1 MENFPAWVAANPIAS
16 FTILLFASLT
26 IPPLVE
32 RLKLPGLVGLLLA
45 GVVLGPY
52 GLRLLDP
59 DSETI
64 KLLSDIGKI
73 YLMFVAGLEIDMRA
87 FRRTRN
93 RSLSFGLATFL
104 MPLITGT
111 ILGHVFGFG
120 WNASILI
127 GSLFASHTLL
137 AYPLVQRLGVARNE
151 AITVTVGA
159 TIFTDIGAL
168 LVLAICV
175 SIHQGEFSWFS
186 LPIQLGS
193 LAIYSAAVLF
203 GLDWLGKEYF
213 RRTGNEEGNQF
224 LFILLALFLAS
235 VGAQVIHIENIV
247 GAFLAGLAVNDVLG
261 HGAVKEKVEFVG
273 GVLFIPFFF
282 VAMGLLID
290 LPTFTQT
297 LGTELLLVVAV
308 VGGLVGSKFLAA
320 FVVKGLH
327 RYSWIEALSMG
338 SLSLPQVAAT
348 LAAALVG
355 FQVGLLTEAVFNS
368 VIVLMLVTSV
378 LGPVLTQRFASQL
391 PMPDREADA
400 IAPPVLPTTN
410 GYSSP
415 QSRQPMTVI
424 VPVHNPAT
432 EPYLIEMATLL
443 VRHQGGIV
451 MPLAIAHASSSLNDA
466 EFSAILQRNR
476 AVLKQAVESSSN
488 LGAKAHPLLRIDQD
502 VALGISYAAKEQD
515 ADLVLMGYGDIT
527 TLQAR
532 LLGNII
538 DQVFRTSPCPV
549 AVMRLLASPSS
560 LTHILVPI
568 WDILPHT
575 LGMIAFARALAIA
588 NQGSVTVLS
597 LFSPS
602 ISQAKQDEY
611 RHQLTQHFHCQ
622 EEESLEKQ
630 NLTPGKTVLKFKAIA
645 SPDFTTVILRTAQH
659 FDLVVLNA
667 TDIHPTRGLLTHDS
681 ATPIIQHLNR
691 SMVLFSSPNE

>member
-45 GVVLGPY
+45 GVVLGPF
-52 GLRLLDP
+52 GLKLLNP

-73 YLMFVAGLEIDMRA
+73 YLMFVAGLEIDMQA

-104 MPLITGT
+104 VPLITGT
-111 ILGHVFGFG
+111 ALGHAFGFG

-137 AYPLVQRLGVARNE
+137 AYPLVQRLGVVRNE
-151 AITVTVGA
+151 AVTVTVGA

-168 LVLAICV
+168 LVLAVCV
-175 SIHQGEFSWFS
+175 SIHQGNFSWFS

-261 HGAVKEKVEFVG
+261 RGAVKEKVEFVG

-290 LPTFTQT
+290 LPTFVQT
-297 LGTELLLVVAV
+297 LQSDLLLVVAV

-320 FVVKGLH
+320 FMVKGLH
-327 RYSWIEALSMG
+327 GYSWVEALTMG

-348 LAAALVG
+348 LAATLVG
-355 FQVGLLTEAVFNS
+355 FQVGLLTEAIFNS

-391 PMPDREADA
+391 PLPEIEAES
-400 IAPPVLPTTN
+400 
-410 GYSSP
+410 SSP
-415 QSRQPMTVI
+415 AHSHASNAYPSAHAEQSMTVV
-424 VPVHNPAT
+424 VPVYNPAT
-432 EPYLIEMATLL
+432 EPHLIEMAALL
-443 VRHQGGIV
+443 VKHQGGTV
-451 MPLAIAHASSSLNDA
+451 MPLAIAHTATSLNDP
-466 EFSAILQRNR
+466 EFAKTLFQSRS
-476 AVLKQAVESSSN
+476 VLTQAVDSSTKW
-488 LGAKAHPLLRIDQD
+488 GVATRPILRIDHD
-502 VALGISYAAKEQD
+502 IALGISYAAREKE
-515 ADLVLMGYGDIT
+515 ANIVLMGYGDIT

-532 LLGNII
+532 LLGNVI
-538 DQVFRTSPCPV
+538 DQVMRASSCPV
-549 AVMRLLASPSS
+549 AVMRLLASPQS
-560 LTHILVPI
+560 LTRILVPV
-568 WDILPHT
+568 WDGLPHT
-575 LGMIAFARALAIA
+575 RKLIAFAQSLATATHGTVTVLCLFPPSTSPLRQEEFRQQLTQQVHADMVDQKSQGPTALVKVKAIA
-588 NQGSVTVLS
+588 NTD
-597 LFSPS
+597 
-602 ISQAKQDEY
+602 A
-611 RHQLTQHFHCQ
+611 
-622 EEESLEKQ
+622 
-630 NLTPGKTVLKFKAIA
+630 
-645 SPDFTTVILRTAQH
+645 TTVILRTAQH
-659 FDLVVLNA
+659 FDLIVLDTMDVHPGRGFIADDWA
-667 TDIHPTRGLLTHDS
+667 TS
-681 ATPIIQHLNR
+681 IIQKLDR
-691 SMVLFSSPNE
+691 SMVLFSAASE

>member
-1 MENFPAWVAANPIAS
+1 MEHFPAWVAANPIAS
-16 FTILLFASLT
+16 FTILLFASVT
-26 IPPLVE
+26 VPPLIE

-45 GVVLGPY
+45 GVALGPY
-52 GLRLLDP
+52 GLKLLDP

-104 MPLITGT
+104 TPLITGT
-111 ILGHVFGFG
+111 LLGLVFGFG

-137 AYPLVQRLGVARNE
+137 AYPLVQRLGVVRNE

-168 LVLAICV
+168 LVLAVCV

-193 LAIYSAAVLF
+193 LAIYAAAVLF

-247 GAFLAGLAVNDVLG
+247 GAFLTGLAVNDVLAR
-261 HGAVKEKVEFVG
+261 GAVKEKVEFVG

-290 LPTFTQT
+290 IPVFIQT
-297 LGTELLLVVAV
+297 LANDFLLVTAV
-308 VGGLVGSKFLAA
+308 VGGLISSKFLAA
-320 FVVKGLH
+320 FIVKGIY
-327 RYSWIEALSMG
+327 RYSWIEAMTMG

-348 LAAALVG
+348 LAATLVG
-355 FQVGLLTEAVFNS
+355 FQVGLLTEAIFNS

-391 PMPDREADA
+391 PLPERETEATSAENTPSDYCSRSSA
-400 IAPPVLPTTN
+400 TN
-410 GYSSP
+410 T
-415 QSRQPMTVI
+415 MTVV
-424 VPVHNPAT
+424 VPVYNPAT
-432 EPYLIEMATLL
+432 ETHLIEMAAML
-443 VRHQGGIV
+443 VQDRQGRV
-451 MPLAIAHASSSLNDA
+451 VPLAIAHPSSALNDP
-466 EFSAILQRNR
+466 EFSAVLQRTR
-476 AVLKQAVESSSN
+476 SVLEHAVESSITQ
-488 LGAKAHPLLRIDQD
+488 GVKAHPILRIDRD
-502 VALGISYAAKEQD
+502 VALGISYVAREQD

-532 LLGNII
+532 LLGNVIH
-538 DQVFRTSPCPV
+538 QVFLASPCSV
-549 AVMRLLASPSS
+549 AVTRLLASPSS
-560 LTHILVPI
+560 LTRILVPV

-575 LGMIAFARALAIA
+575 FNLIAFAQSLAAA
-588 NQGSVTVLS
+588 NHGVVTVLY
-597 LFSPS
+597 LTDPS
-602 ISQAKQDEY
+602 VPEDRQDEV
-611 RHQLTQHFHCQ
+611 RQQITQ
-622 EEESLEKQ
+622 
-630 NLTPGKTVLKFKAIA
+630 TVFPPIHAMSETVHAPPQVRVKAIA
-645 SPDFTTVILRTAQH
+645 TSDIPTAILRTAQH
-659 FDLVVLNA
+659 VDLVLLHA
-667 TDIHPTRGLLTHDS
+667 TDVHPAKGLITSDW
-681 ATPIIQHLNR
+681 ATTIIQGLGC
-691 SMVLFSSPNE
+691 SMVLFSCAD

>member
-1 MENFPAWVAANPIAS
+1 MENFPAWVVANPIAS
-16 FTILLFASLT
+16 FTILLFVSLT

-45 GVVLGPY
+45 GVVLGPH

-64 KLLSDIGKI
+64 QLLSDIGKI

-93 RSLSFGLATFL
+93 RSLSFGIATFML
-104 MPLITGT
+104 PLITGS
-111 ILGHVFGFG
+111 ILGQVFGFG

-127 GSLFASHTLL
+127 GSLLASHTLL

-168 LVLAICV
+168 LVLAVCV

-193 LAIYSAAVLF
+193 LAIYAAAVLY

-261 HGAVKEKVEFVG
+261 RGAVKEKVEFVG

-282 VAMGLLID
+282 VAMGLLINI
-290 LPTFTQT
+290 PVFIET
-297 LGTELLLVVAV
+297 LGSDFALVAAIVS
-308 VGGLVGSKFLAA
+308 GLIGSKFLAA
-320 FVVKGLH
+320 FIVKAVYN
-327 RYSWIEALSMG
+327 YSWAEALTMG
-338 SLSLPQVAAT
+338 ALSLPQVAAT
-348 LAAALVG
+348 LAATLVG
-355 FQVGLLTEAVFNS
+355 FQVGLLTEEVFNS

-391 PMPDREADA
+391 PLPERARESGDRRSMPLEKNASLA
-400 IAPPVLPTTN
+400 LNPA
-410 GYSSP
+410 
-415 QSRQPMTVI
+415 MTVM
-424 VPVHNPAT
+424 VPVYNPAT
-432 EPYLIEMATLL
+432 EPHLIEMAVLL
-443 VRHQGGIV
+443 VQSHKGRV
-451 MPLAIAHASSSLNDA
+451 MPLAIAHPSSALNDP
-466 EFSAILQRNR
+466 EFSVVLQRTR
-476 AVLKQAVESSSN
+476 SVLNHAVEST
-488 LGAKAHPLLRIDQD
+488 LAQGVEVHPILRIDQD
-502 VALGISYAAKEQD
+502 VALGISYAAREQE

-532 LLGNII
+532 LLGNVI
-538 DQVFRTSPCPV
+538 DQVFRSSPCSV
-549 AVMRLLASPSS
+549 AVMRLLASPRS
-560 LTHILVPI
+560 LTRILVPV

-575 LGMIAFARALAIA
+575 LHLISFAQSLATA
-588 NQGSVTVLS
+588 NNGTVTVMYLVDSSTPEDRQETIRHHLS
-597 LFSPS
+597 EQIALS
-602 ISQAKQDEY
+602 IKADAVHDYPLAQVKI
-611 RHQLTQHFHCQ
+611 
-622 EEESLEKQ
+622 
-630 NLTPGKTVLKFKAIA
+630 KAIA
-645 SPDFTTVILRTAQH
+645 TSDIRTAILRTAQH
-659 FDLVVLNA
+659 ADLVVLNA
-667 TDIHPTRGLLTHDS
+667 IDVHPAKGLITVDW
-681 ATPIIQHLNR
+681 ATSIIQGLSC
-691 SMVLFSSPNE
+691 SMVLFSSADR

>member
-1 MENFPAWVAANPIAS
+1 MEPFTDWVAANPIAS
-16 FTILLFASLT
+16 FTILLFASVT

-45 GVVLGPY
+45 GVILGPY
-52 GLRLLDP
+52 GLKLLNP
-59 DSETI
+59 NSETI

-73 YLMFVAGLEIDMRA
+73 YLMFVAGLEIDMQS

-104 MPLITGT
+104 TPLITGT
-111 ILGHVFGFG
+111 LLGHAFGFG
-120 WNASILI
+120 WNAAILI

-137 AYPLVQRLGVARNE
+137 AYPLVQRLGVVRNE
-151 AITVTVGA
+151 AVTVTVGA

-168 LVLAICV
+168 LVLAVCV

-193 LAIYSAAVLF
+193 LAIYAAAVLF

-224 LFILLALFLAS
+224 LFILLALFLSS

-261 HGAVKEKVEFVG
+261 RGAVKEKVEFVG

-290 LPTFTQT
+290 IPVFIQT
-297 LGTELLLVVAV
+297 LRNDFLLVAAV
-308 VGGLVGSKFLAA
+308 VSGLIGSKFLAA
-320 FVVKGLH
+320 FIVKGLH
-327 RYSWIEALSMG
+327 RYSWIEALTMG

-348 LAAALVG
+348 LAATLVG

-391 PMPDREADA
+391 PLPESDGESKSKSGEHTVEGDRPFSHAFK
-400 IAPPVLPTTN
+400 V
-410 GYSSP
+410 
-415 QSRQPMTVI
+415 V

-432 EPYLIEMATLL
+432 EPHLIEMAALL
-443 VRHQGGIV
+443 AQQQQGQV
-451 MPLAIAHASSSLNDA
+451 MPLAIAHTSSSLNDA
-466 EFSAILQRNR
+466 DFLKTLQQKRL
-476 AVLKQAVESSSN
+476 VLKQAAESSIKH
-488 LGAKAHPLLRIDQD
+488 GVETHPILRIDQD
-502 VALGISYAAKEQD
+502 VALGISYVAKEQD
-515 ADLVLMGYGDIT
+515 ADLLLMGYGDIT

-532 LLGNII
+532 LLGNVI

-549 AVMRLLASPSS
+549 AVMRLVASPAA
-560 LTHILVPI
+560 LTRILVPV
-568 WDILPHT
+568 WDVLPHT
-575 LGMIAFARALAIA
+575 RQLLAFAQSLAAANHGTTTILCLFPPSTPHSRQEEFRHQLAQHLPSDAEDVELSDASLESSSLARVKIKAIA
-588 NQGSVTVLS
+588 NT
-597 LFSPS
+597 
-602 ISQAKQDEY
+602 D
-611 RHQLTQHFHCQ
+611 
-622 EEESLEKQ
+622 
-630 NLTPGKTVLKFKAIA
+630 LK
-645 SPDFTTVILRTAQH
+645 TVILRTSQH
-659 FDLVVLNA
+659 FDVIVLNA
-667 TDIHPTRGLLTHDS
+667 MDIHPAKGLMISDW
-681 ATPIIQHLNR
+681 ATPIIQGLDC
-691 SMVLFSSPNE
+691 SMVLFSSNS